1 MQTRLLLVLLFSLGL
16 SACDQHHAQPD
27 IASSDP
33 VAASSVADDSA
44 HDDEDQGSKLV
55 DVAGQATLPVETPP
69 NHKKSTSLSPEA
81 LQYTGRYHVHIPCS
95 DPVARCK
102 GSEAG
107 ALQISMGDKTLKYLS
122 QMRGQSIVL
131 RKKLVSVFLVEET
144 FILKLLTLNV

>member
-69 NHKKSTSLSPEA
+69 NHKKSTALISAELRRSADIYVIVSRGLAIYWTLSCTHSL
-81 LQYTGRYHVHIPCS
+81 
-95 DPVARCK
+95 
-102 GSEAG
+102 
-107 ALQISMGDKTLKYLS
+107 
-122 QMRGQSIVL
+122 
-131 RKKLVSVFLVEET
+131 F
-144 FILKLLTLNV
+144 